1 MPEQTDTMPPDTMP
15 PDARPGDTAPT
26 DTRPGDTMPPGTRPL
41 PPDGY
46 MIVAKLS
53 CPQPDTT
60 VCTVTGKVDLATAPL
75 LADALTE
82 AVYGD
87 RSHLVIDL
95 SAAAV
100 LDSAGLQ
107 AVFEALDRYDIDGH
121 LAVVIDSNS
130 ETVPP
135 PELTPLDEFLDVH
148 DDLAGALYA
157 CANASASTTGRH
169 RAKVIN

>member
-1 MPEQTDTMPPDTMP
+1 MSEQTDTMPPNTV
-15 PDARPGDTAPT
+15 PT
-26 DTRPGDTMPPGTRPL
+26 DTVQTSTIPPGTRPS
-41 PPDGY
+41 PPDGN

-95 SAAAV
+95 SAAAL

-107 AVFEALDRYDIDGH
+107 AVFEALDRHDIDGH
-121 LAVVIDSNS
+121 LAVVIGSNS
-130 ETVPP
+130 EAVPP
-135 PELTPLDEFLDVH
+135 PELTPLDEILDLH
-148 DDLAGALYA
+148 DDLAGALQA
-157 CANASASTTGRH
+157 CASASTSTAGRH
-169 RAKVIN
+169 RANVMA

>member
-1 MPEQTDTMPPDTMP
+1 MPETYTMPPDTRP
-15 PDARPGDTAPT
+15 PTNVPP
-26 DTRPGDTMPPGTRPL
+26 DTRPPDTRPS
-41 PPDGY
+41 PPRAN

-53 CPQPDTT
+53 FPQPDTA

-95 SAAAV
+95 SAAAL

-107 AVFEALDRYDIDGH
+107 AVFEALDRHVIDGH
-121 LAVVIDSNS
+121 LAVVIDSNF
-130 ETVPP
+130 ETIPP
-135 PELTPLDEFLDVH
+135 LELTPLDEILDIH
-148 DDLAGALYA
+148 DDLTGALHA
-157 CANASASTTGRH
+157 CANASTSTAGRH
-169 RAKVIN
+169 RAEVIG